1 MEHISI
7 VKMRLEFPYIYIYAE
22 FEDGEIY
29 NEEIINDSP
38 LNN

>member
-7 VKMRLEFPYIYIYAE
+7 VKMRLEFPYIYAE